1 MKSVA
6 AALARHL
13 DELVDTD
20 PEALVE
26 TRRGKFYAM
35 GAWEE
40 S

>member
-6 AALARHL
+6 EALARHL
-13 DELVDTD
+13 DELVDMD
-20 PEALVE
+20 PEPLVE
-26 TRRGKFYAM
+26 TRREKFYAM